1 MQLIKP
7 WWGDFE
13 LVEGAA
19 GCWTIGPAQLWIAH
33 QPREWHIGYVLGDEV
48 HEERSEVDL
57 GLTPGQMPDQVKL
70 SRYSFQSSTEQ
81 LSLMPLLAD
90 RPVISRPD
98 VALFIPPAQS
108 IQLYVSTQ
116 LWLQVRAQ
124 GALLQEQPV
133 VRPSDTW
140 AGPTT
145 RPGGLSYAASTMAR
159 TTLDDF
165 PYSSWR
171 AVTPIRITNTGSDM
185 AAVERLHLPVP
196 FLSLYQAANGTLWTE
211 AVELTRGEDN
221 TLELERLGSTAP
233 PEAGGSHL
241 LNGPRRRADRGL
253 LSKAFGTLFGRG
265 GSDDGIA

>member
-1 MQLIKP
+1 MQRIKP

-13 LVEGAA
+13 LAEEAA
-19 GCWTIGPAQLWIAH
+19 GRWTIGPAQLWIAH
-33 QPREWHIGYVLGDEV
+33 LPREWRVAYRLDDEIV
-48 HEERSEVDL
+48 EEASEVEL
-57 GLTPGQMPDQVKL
+57 GLGGDALPEGAEL
-70 SRYSFQSSTEQ
+70 SRYSFQSLDTQ
-81 LSLMPLLAD
+81 LSVSPRLAD

-108 IQLYVSTQ
+108 IQLYVSTP
-116 LWLQVRAQ
+116 LWLQVRAH
-124 GALLQEQPV
+124 GVLLQERPV

-140 AGPTT
+140 SGPTT
-145 RPGGLSYAASTMAR
+145 RPGGLCYAASTMAR

-171 AVTPIRITNTGSDM
+171 AVTPIRISNSGSDM

-196 FLSLYQAANGTLWTE
+196 FLSLYQADNGTLWTE
-211 AVELTRGEDN
+211 AVELTRGEGDA
-221 TLELERLGSTAP
+221 LELERLGTAAP
-233 PEAGGSHL
+233 PEAGASRL
-241 LNGPRRRADRGL
+241 LAAPRRRADRGL